1 MNIKNLVTVK
11 TILITILLQL
21 VIITPIKAQQFCSDA
36 YEITSLPFKAY
47 SVNTANA
54 DIDTTLK
61 YCGSSINHG
70 KDTIF
75 SFTTTT
81 NQYIDIELSNVI
93 ISNDALVSF
102 YLIDACTD
110 ENFSCLGYASGGTFL
125 ISNKLL
131 TAYHTYY
138 ILVTNALW
146 GVSSFIFDI
155 EVRNHYTFD
164 VGILEVNEPRS
175 TCELGSF
182 HEASFDIK
190 NFGNDSAYNFGV
202 KVFINGTEYY
212 YNFTDTLLPG
222 EERVNFPFNHYDL
235 SINSE
240 NTIKAI
246 VDFSIDENAN
256 NDTVFILAHNLGW
269 ENNFPYFEDFET
281 SNQKWVTEWDI
292 HSNHYTSY
300 QIGEPN
306 APTINHASSGNKC
319 YVTNLIG
326 NSFSYEKSMLVGPCF
341 DFTNLQIPILEFD
354 MWRVLDSLATVYV
367 EYNDTETDNW
377 IRLGEVGSGENWY
390 DAVYQ
395 QNNETW
401 LWNTSNWV
409 TSKIRLDFLAHK
421 PKVRFRFIYSNL
433 NTQTP
438 EGIAIDNIRI
448 YEAPNHDIGIT
459 NIISPISKCLIGE
472 DSIKVTI
479 FNFSPDSSHTN
490 FIVNAII
497 DDIYQLSDTVLQIVQ
512 PNSSINYTFKNT
524 FNFNTNK
531 EYKIKAYTLLTND
544 DNTSNDADSIN
555 VFNFENYNTFPYKN
569 DFETN
574 NGVWFTYGINSS
586 WEYGITTDSVINTAS
601 SGSNIWATNLNGYH
615 NSPEESYLTSSC
627 FNLSDLT
634 KPLIKFNANF
644 DLYLDDGVTSSYV
657 QMEYS
662 NDYGTNWSIL
672 GNSTVNNWYTAGF
685 SWTGKSQNW
694 EQMYFNISDLIQF
707 ENTQFRFKLFAL
719 QAKTG
724 FAFDDFEICNIP
736 TSDFTYTVSSR
747 NVITS
752 NTSLLGETYKW
763 LINDTLVSSEINP
776 TLIVTEDTTQVT
788 LIVYNSCF
796 SDTLTKTIFTNGI
809 YNLIANNVKIYPN
822 PATTILTI
830 EGKLTIETIEILDVT
845 GKTVLTSSFREKEK
859 KQFVNI
865 RNLEKGIYFIKINN
879 NSIVKFVKE

>member
-1 MNIKNLVTVK
+1 MKKLFFLLTLFVNYSFSQ
-11 TILITILLQL
+11 TI
-21 VIITPIKAQQFCSDA
+21 CDDA
-36 YEITSLPFKAY
+36 YEIQALPFY
-47 SVNTANA
+47 DLNVNTANA
-54 DIDTTLK
+54 DCDTSGN
-61 YCGSSINHG
+61 YCNSSGQSGN
-70 KDTIF
+70 DTIF
-75 SFTTTT
+75 KFYSESE
-81 NQYIDIELSNVI
+81 QDIDII
-93 ISNDALVSF
+93 ISNVQIQYDFLVNIFFLDTCPDAATFTNCINHV
-102 YLIDACTD
+102 
-110 ENFSCLGYASGGTFL
+110 SGGTFEIINQHVNANKIYYII
-125 ISNKLL
+125 ISNTKLL
-131 TAYHTYY
+131 S
-138 ILVTNALW
+138 IN
-146 GVSSFIFDI
+146 SFIFDL
-155 EVRNHYTFD
+155 EVRNHFNFD
-164 VGILEVNEPRS
+164 ISIDEFNYPRS
-175 TCELGSF
+175 YYELTSF
-182 HEASFDIK
+182 NGEVSAFIT
-190 NFGNDSAYNFGV
+190 NRGNDTIDTLKFGIVLNGVEYFNSIINANLPPGITQKFYPFHLDFSTDGAYLTKLFLMN
-202 KVFINGTEYY
+202 NDE
-212 YNFTDTLLPG
+212 NPNNDTLLK
-222 EERVNFPFNHYDL
+222 R
-235 SINSE
+235 
-240 NTIKAI
+240 T
-246 VDFSIDENAN
+246 
-256 NDTVFILAHNLGW
+256 HNLY
-269 ENNFPYFEDFET
+269 EISTFPYFTDFESG
-281 SNQKWVTEWDI
+281 SNGWVTEWKNG
-292 HSNHYTSY
+292 SNIQESWKLGTP
-300 QIGEPN
+300 QANI
-306 APTINHASSGNKC
+306 INSASSGNNAF
-319 YVTNLIG
+319 VTNLTG
-326 NSFSYEKSMLVGPCF
+326 NCNRNECSYLVSQSFNFSNI
-341 DFTNLQIPILEFD
+341 TNPMIEFD
-354 MWRVLDSLATVYV
+354 LWKCLDSTASMYL
-367 EYNDTETDNW
+367 EYTDTNENLW
-377 IRLGEVGSGENWY
+377 HRVGAINTGTNWY
-390 DAVYQ
+390 NTFLG
-395 QNNETW
+395 QNDNTW
-401 LWNTSNWV
+401 LGNTNGWI
-409 TSKIRLDFLAHK
+409 TARNKIEGAGGK
-421 PKVRFRFIYSNL
+421 PHVHVRFVFENYSSK
-433 NTQTP
+433 TP

-544 DNTSNDADSIN
+544 DDTSNDADSIN

-662 NDYGTNWSIL
+662 NDYGANWSIL

-763 LINDTLVSSEINP
+763 FINDTLVSSEINP

-845 GKTVLTSSFREKEK
+845 GKIVLTSSFREKEK